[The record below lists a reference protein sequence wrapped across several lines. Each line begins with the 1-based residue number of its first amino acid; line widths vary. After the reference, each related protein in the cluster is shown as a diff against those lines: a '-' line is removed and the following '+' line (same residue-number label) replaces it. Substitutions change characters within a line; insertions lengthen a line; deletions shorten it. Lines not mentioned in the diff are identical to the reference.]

1 MRAKSIN
8 IITVIIGLQ
17 LASANSV
24 STPVAKTVA
33 AIKEPKRNLN
43 SLTKTNSA
51 WKENSM
57 LSM

>member
-43 SLTKTNSA
+43 STTKTNSA

>member
-51 WKENSM
+51 WKEN
-57 LSM
+57 